1 MGNTYYRH
9 EFFAVYQ
16 ITEDDTIVLAAI
28 TLIENDAKGLVNKI
42 GGHYMPITTLDWR
55 DWVSVRDTIKEALEN
70 DDPQE

>member
-28 TLIENDAKGLVNKI
+28 TLIENDAKGLAKKI
-42 GGHYMPITTLDWR
+42 RGYYMPVTTLDWR
-55 DWVSVRDTIKEALEN
+55 KWVSISDTIKEALEN
-70 DDPQE
+70 DDPKE